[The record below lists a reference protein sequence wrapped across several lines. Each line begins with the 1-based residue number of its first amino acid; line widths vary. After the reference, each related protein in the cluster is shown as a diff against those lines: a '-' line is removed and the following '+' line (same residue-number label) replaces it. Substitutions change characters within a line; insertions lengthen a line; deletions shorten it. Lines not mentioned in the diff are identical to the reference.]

1 MIYSNMVQVLDESCP
16 RMTQENLYRFS
27 HSLSGFSFYT
37 LKLDEKSTHE
47 DMEFI
52 EQTMTRQGIPCVIYP
67 DRLLDDVIVVKF
79 SKTGELIRRVIPY
92 MNVIE
97 YQGPLKEYTY
107 FNRNIYVESLDL
119 INNWENQERLG
130 NIFSI
135 KQFMKPDE
143 E

>member
-1 MIYSNMVQVLDESCP
+1 
-16 RMTQENLYRFS
+16 MTQENLYQFS

-79 SKTGELIRRVIPY
+79 SKTGELIRRGFPY
-92 MNVIE
+92 RFLFE
-97 YQGPLKEYTY
+97 
-107 FNRNIYVESLDL
+107 YVEEIQKYSYLPKNPYQESIKLVD
-119 INNWENQERLG
+119 NWENQERLG

>member
-1 MIYSNMVQVLDESCP
+1 MIYANMVQVLDESCP

-27 HSLSGFSFYT
+27 HSLSGFSFYS
-37 LKLDEKSTHE
+37 LKLEDKSTHE

-52 EQTMTRQGIPCVIYP
+52 EQTLTRQGIPCVIYP
-67 DRLLDDVIVVKF
+67 DRILDDVIVIKF
-79 SKTGELIRRVIPY
+79 SKTGELIRRVFPY
-92 MNVIE
+92 RFIFE
-97 YQGPLKEYTY
+97 YKEELQKYSY
-107 FNRNIYVESLDL
+107 VPRNPYEESIKL
-119 INNWENQERLG
+119 IDNWENQERLG

>member
-1 MIYSNMVQVLDESCP
+1 MIYANMVQVLDESCP
-16 RMTQENLYRFS
+16 RMTQENLYQFS

-37 LKLDEKSTHE
+37 LKLDEKSSHK

-52 EQTMTRQGIPCVIYP
+52 EQTLTRQGIPCVIYP

-92 MNVIE
+92 KFLFE
-97 YQGPLKEYTY
+97 YKEELRKYSHITREAY
-107 FNRNIYVESLDL
+107 QESIQLVD
-119 INNWENQERLG
+119 NWENQERLG

-135 KQFMKPDE
+135 KQFIKPDE